1 MFCLDVF
8 PLFVYLCGMERLHP
22 DTTPEHKA
30 ALLLPYVSSHCVCSL
45 ALCISTL
52 TFGQL
57 RHRIVRLSSGVH
69 TPSPGP
75 SPPPAIKTTHISAPF
90 SHLLCLGLWHG
101 ALYGMI
107 LTWTCDI
114 FWLGA
119 YISIAVNAHL
129 PCIHIYLGMAL
140 AYQCCRFLNDSSIK
154 PGRHVTAVD
163 SIQPFFMSQTLNVR
177 RCDLIQCGSGS
188 HSRLGQDKYL
198 RLNVLNNFHTG
209 LTYCEFV

>member
-75 SPPPAIKTTHISAPF
+75 SPPPSNQNHSHKCSLLPSALFRIMTWSPVWNDN
-90 SHLLCLGLWHG
+90 HMNMW
-101 ALYGMI
+101 YI
-107 LTWTCDI
+107 LAGCI
-114 FWLGA
+114 
-119 YISIAVNAHL
+119 YIHCGQCTLAVHS
-129 PCIHIYLGMAL
+129 YLSWNG
-140 AYQCCRFLNDSSIK
+140 
-154 PGRHVTAVD
+154 
-163 SIQPFFMSQTLNVR
+163 
-177 RCDLIQCGSGS
+177 
-188 HSRLGQDKYL
+188 SRLSML
-198 RLNVLNNFHTG
+198 PVP
-209 LTYCEFV
+209 

>member
-1 MFCLDVF
+1 MGKFFHASSSADLCHRFMLTLMFQLFQPSEIWQVCFKYAVVHSAHCPVQTCFVFCFDVF

-75 SPPPAIKTTHISAPF
+75 SPPPSNQNHSHKCSLLPSALFRIMTWSPVWNDTH
-90 SHLLCLGLWHG
+90 
-101 ALYGMI
+101 M
-107 LTWTCDI
+107 
-114 FWLGA
+114 
-119 YISIAVNAHL
+119 N
-129 PCIHIYLGMAL
+129 M
-140 AYQCCRFLNDSSIK
+140 
-154 PGRHVTAVD
+154 
-163 SIQPFFMSQTLNVR
+163 
-177 RCDLIQCGSGS
+177 
-188 HSRLGQDKYL
+188 
-198 RLNVLNNFHTG
+198 
-209 LTYCEFV
+209 

>member
-90 SHLLCLGLWHG
+90 SHLLCLGLWQG

-107 LTWTCDI
+107 LTWTIIEHVIYSGWVHIYPLRSMHTCRA
-114 FWLGA
+114 F
-119 YISIAVNAHL
+119 ISIL
-129 PCIHIYLGMAL
+129 EWLSLI
-140 AYQCCRFLNDSSIK
+140 
-154 PGRHVTAVD
+154 
-163 SIQPFFMSQTLNVR
+163 NVA
-177 RCDLIQCGSGS
+177 GS
-188 HSRLGQDKYL
+188 
-198 RLNVLNNFHTG
+198 
-209 LTYCEFV
+209 LTTPP

>member
-1 MFCLDVF
+1 MVARRGKCPKNHLFCIFGL
-8 PLFVYLCGMERLHP
+8 LSYKYNLH
-22 DTTPEHKA
+22 
-30 ALLLPYVSSHCVCSL
+30 
-45 ALCISTL
+45 
-52 TFGQL
+52 Q
-57 RHRIVRLSSGVH
+57 VRLEFRQLFDILVH
-69 TPSPGP
+69 PTPQAQA
-75 SPPPAIKTTHISAPF
+75 PPPAIKTTHISAPF

-107 LTWTCDI
+107 ITWTCDI

-188 HSRLGQDKYL
+188 HSRLGQNKYL